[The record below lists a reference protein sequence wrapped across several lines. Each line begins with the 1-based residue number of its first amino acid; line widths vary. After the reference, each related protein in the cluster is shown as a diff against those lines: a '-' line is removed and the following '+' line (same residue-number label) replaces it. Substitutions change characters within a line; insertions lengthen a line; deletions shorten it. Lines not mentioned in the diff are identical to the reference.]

1 MQPADPVAPDRPN
14 TAADAAEV
22 MNAIRSGEIT
32 TVIVGGCDLSGVF
45 RAKRISAERFL
56 GSDEPSVQFSEYTF
70 VIDIA
75 DHVQPRP
82 EGYEGWWPGFHTGM
96 ADIDAVCDL
105 TTLRRVPWLERTAL
119 VLCDYRRLDGS
130 VYEFAPRSLLRRVLA
145 RYEELGL
152 AVRLAPEIEFT
163 AFRETER
170 SATEKGFRDL
180 EPLFAKVSAFGEMQ
194 ATLDQG
200 LIGKVVDGL
209 DGMRVPI
216 EAWNPEGAPGQYEL
230 NLAHAPALEAADRG
244 FLFKQGT
251 KEICALEGV
260 TASFM
265 SKISEP
271 IPGNSMHV
279 HQSLWRDG
287 EPAFH
292 DPNAEDGMSNLMRH
306 FVAGQLRT
314 LIPFAVVWAPSPTA
328 FKRPAPYMGMGTSE
342 NWGGDNRMTSIRV
355 LADEKRCRVEHRLP
369 GADANIYLVIAA
381 MLAGGLYGIENELEL
396 PPRTEGDAFLQTDLK
411 PMPTKFD
418 LALGLF
424 EESEVANE
432 YLGEEFVRRY
442 AASRHWEEQQIEK
455 VITDWELER
464 FFIRS

>member
-1 MQPADPVAPDRPN
+1 MQPADPVAPDRQN

-22 MNAIRSGEIT
+22 MNAIRAGEIT
-32 TVIVGGCDLSGVF
+32 TVIVGGCDLSGTF
-45 RAKRISAERFL
+45 RARRISADRFL
-56 GSDEPSVQFSEYTF
+56 ASEEPGMQISEYTF
-70 VIDIA
+70 VVDIA
-75 DHVQPRP
+75 DHVQPPP
-82 EGYEGWWPGFHTGM
+82 EGYEGWWPGVHTGM
-96 ADIDAVCDL
+96 ADIDAICDL
-105 TTLRRVPWLERTAL
+105 GTLRLVPWLERTAL
-119 VLCDYRRLDGS
+119 ALCDYRRLDGE
-130 VYEFAPRSLLRRVLA
+130 VYEFAPRSVLRRVLD
-145 RYEELGL
+145 RYEQLGL
-152 AVRLAPEIEFT
+152 SLRLAPEIEFT

-170 SATEKGFRDL
+170 SATEKGFRNL
-180 EPLFAKVSAFGEMQ
+180 EPLFGKVSAFGEMQ
-194 ATLDQG
+194 STLDQE

-209 DGMRVPI
+209 NGMRVPI

-244 FLFKQGT
+244 FLFKQGA

-260 TASFM
+260 AASFM
-265 SKISEP
+265 SKISQDW
-271 IPGNSMHV
+271 PGNSMHV
-279 HQSLWRDG
+279 HQSLWRG
-287 EPAFH
+287 EEPAFH
-292 DPNAEDGMSNLMRH
+292 DPEAEDGMSDLMRH

-355 LADEKRCRVEHRLP
+355 LADQRRCRVEHRLA
-369 GADANIYLVIAA
+369 GSDANVYVAIAA

-396 PPRTEGDAFLQTDLK
+396 PPRTEGDAFSVPDLK

-424 EESEVANE
+424 EESEVAKE

-442 AASRHWEEQQIEK
+442 AASRRWEEQQLEK